1 MANKIKVKLI
11 LELREAHMS
20 QRSIAATR
28 HMSKSSVSDVFRIA
42 NEKSLC
48 YSDVRDMTDD
58 EVYQLFYPAKHTDL
72 GQMYHLPDYN
82 SVHAELKR
90 IRFPQATIDDI
101 YYTERNLDRQRILG
115 IASCQFITSH
125 TNLIFQG
132 FTGSG
137 KSYLA
142 CAVGRESCK
151 QDYRV
156 CYIRM
161 PDLLQLY
168 AESSITPSGAAKLL
182 KKYER
187 YPLLILDE
195 WLINDLT
202 QQQEHFLFE
211 LIERRYTESSTVFCT
226 QYRIEDWHDRLGGGI
241 HADAIIDRIIHNSI
255 KIYAGDVNMREKQFN
270 Q

>member
-1 MANKIKVKLI
+1 MMINEETRRKLQELSLDEMVKALEIQSQQQSCQALPFEERFQLLVDYTYQEKYTNKVKRLTKMA
-11 LELREAHMS
+11 R
-20 QRSIAATR
+20 
-28 HMSKSSVSDVFRIA
+28 F
-42 NEKSLC
+42 
-48 YSDVRDMTDD
+48 
-58 EVYQLFYPAKHTDL
+58 
-72 GQMYHLPDYN
+72 
-82 SVHAELKR
+82 
-90 IRFPQATIDDI
+90 RFPQATIDDI

-115 IASCQFITSH
+115 IASCQFISSH

-151 QDYRV
+151 QGYRV
-156 CYIRM
+156 SYIRM

-182 KKYER
+182 KKYEN

-202 QQQEHFLFE
+202 KQQEHFLFE
-211 LIERRYTESSTVFCT
+211 LIERRYTEGSTVFCT

-255 KIYAGDVNMREKQFN
+255 KIYAGDVNMREKQFK